1 MERTDLVLSKG
12 IFITGTGTDIGKT
25 YITALMIKTLR
36 MHGYDVGY
44 YKAAVSGA
52 SSVATSDGGY
62 VNSVA
67 HIGEPEDMLLSYLYE
82 HPVSPHLAAK
92 WEGNPIEKDVII
104 KDWNRV
110 LEAYPF
116 VTVEGSGGIVC
127 PLRDDDKAFYLLE
140 DIVHWLSLPS
150 ILVSHAGLG
159 TINNTV
165 LTAFYM
171 KEKNLP
177 VKGIIL
183 NHYTGSLMEKDNI
196 RIIER
201 LTHIPVIATVC
212 DGDEMIDID
221 PDVLISYYE

>member
-1 MERTDLVLSKG
+1 MVSKG

-25 YITALMIKTLR
+25 YITALIIKTLR

-44 YKAAVSGA
+44 YKVAVSGA

-62 VNSVA
+62 VNNIA
-67 HIGEPEDMLLSYLYE
+67 HMGEPEDMLLSYLYE

-92 WEGNPIEKDVII
+92 WEGNPVEKDVIM
-104 KDWNRV
+104 KAWHRV
-110 LEAYPF
+110 SEAYPF

-140 DIVHWLSLPS
+140 DIVHWFALPS
-150 ILVSHAGLG
+150 LIVSHAGLG
-159 TINNTV
+159 TINHTV
-165 LTAFYM
+165 LTAHYM

-212 DGDEMIDID
+212 DGDDMINID
-221 PDVLISYYE
+221 PNVLIGLYE